1 MNRVTM
7 HATARLDI
15 PTRHAVQSN
24 RSVSMTTWLS
34 LSRRSKWV
42 KTTLVV
48 GVAVGGFI
56 AGCATAAQP
65 HMQNALA
72 ALQSAR
78 SELGMAVRD
87 KGGHLPI
94 AITRVDEAI
103 HQVQLG
109 IEAGGG

>member
-1 MNRVTM
+1 M
-7 HATARLDI
+7 
-15 PTRHAVQSN
+15 TR
-24 RSVSMTTWLS
+24 WLS
-34 LSRRSKWV
+34 LSRRSGWV
-42 KTTLVV
+42 KTLLVA

-56 AGCATAAQP
+56 VGCATAAQP

-78 SELGMAVRD
+78 SELGMATRD

-94 AITRVDEAI
+94 AMQRVDDAI

-109 IEAGGG
+109 MEAAGG

>member
-1 MNRVTM
+1 M
-7 HATARLDI
+7 
-15 PTRHAVQSN
+15 TR
-24 RSVSMTTWLS
+24 WLS
-34 LSRRSKWV
+34 PSRRSGWV
-42 KTTLVV
+42 TTLLVA

-56 AGCATAAQP
+56 VGCATAAQP

-78 SELGMAVRD
+78 SELGMATRD

-94 AITRVDEAI
+94 AMQRVDEAI

-109 IEAGGG
+109 MEAAGG